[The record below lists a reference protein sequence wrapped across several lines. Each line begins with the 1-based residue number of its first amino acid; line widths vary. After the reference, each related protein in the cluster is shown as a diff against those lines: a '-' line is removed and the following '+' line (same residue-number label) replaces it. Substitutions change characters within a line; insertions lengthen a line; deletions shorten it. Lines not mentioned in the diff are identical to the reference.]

1 MDNHTP
7 LHSLVIIGAGP
18 AGLTAAIYAARANL
32 HPVIIEGPKP
42 GGQLMGTTDIEN
54 WPGNSSITG
63 PNLMINMADHAK
75 KFNVQTISSS
85 VTAVDLHNK
94 PFTLTLDN
102 KKQIHAHSII
112 IATGA
117 TPNRLNCPGEEDFW
131 GKGVSTC
138 AVCDGA
144 FYKNQNVV
152 VVGGGDSSMES
163 ASFLQRSGNNV
174 TIVHIGDKLTAS
186 FAMQA
191 RVLTNAP
198 QNSPV
203 KDSSAEN
210 VSEPS
215 VKPGFNI
222 IYNSTVTQIHG
233 SPDKVGSKVTGV
245 TITNQLTKQTQ
256 ELQADALFLAI
267 GLKPNTTMFEGQID
281 RTHLG
286 HIKVHDL
293 VKTSVPGVFAA
304 GDVQDPKYR
313 QAIVSAGFGC
323 IASLEAERY
332 LASMGLD

>member
-1 MDNHTP
+1 MDNHTSSTP
-7 LHSLVIIGAGP
+7 LHPLVIIGAGP

-32 HPVIIEGPKP
+32 NPVIIEGPKP

-54 WPGNSSITG
+54 WPGNASISG
-63 PNLMINMADHAK
+63 PSLMINMADHAK
-75 KFNVQTISSS
+75 KFNVQTISAS
-85 VTAVDLHNK
+85 VTAVDLVNK
-94 PFTLTLDN
+94 PFSITMDN
-102 KKQIHAHSII
+102 KKQIQAHSII

-117 TPNRLNCPGEEDFW
+117 TPNRLNCPGEESFW

-144 FYKNQNVV
+144 FYRNQNVV
-152 VVGGGDSSMES
+152 IVGGGDSSMES
-163 ASFLQRSGNNV
+163 ASFLHRNGNNV

-191 RVLTNAP
+191 RVLHNPGTPDA
-198 QNSPV
+198 
-203 KDSSAEN
+203 
-210 VSEPS
+210 S
-215 VKPGFNI
+215 VKSGFTI

-233 SPDKVGSKVTGV
+233 SESNVGSKVTGV
-245 TITNQLTKQTQ
+245 TITNQQTKQTQ
-256 ELQADALFLAI
+256 ELKADAVFLAI
-267 GLKPNTTMFEGQID
+267 GLKPNTTMFDGQID

-293 VKTSVPGVFAA
+293 VKTSVEGVFAA